1 MRPMSRC
8 VPALFLLA
16 LLAGPVLPASAGER
30 TLLRHAGVEVRV
42 AEGDWCAAQVTLRIH
57 GRRSTF
63 TDQALLDKLYGGI
76 RSVLGMECAEAR
88 RLQLLGLVGGRE
100 VYAAQAAASD
110 GWQLKPLDDS
120 GAKPG
125 MARLFGW
132 VALGAALLALLA
144 ALWWWRTRPAR
155 LAAGPL
161 AQREPPRRVAHSVTP
176 SCCVA
181 CGGGQSGLAGCCAS
195 ASPGQRAPG
204 RAAGAA

>member
-42 AEGDWCAAQVTLRIH
+42 AEDDWCAAQVTLRIH

-125 MARLFGW
+125 MARLFG
-132 VALGAALLALLA
+132 
-144 ALWWWRTRPAR
+144 
-155 LAAGPL
+155 
-161 AQREPPRRVAHSVTP
+161 
-176 SCCVA
+176 
-181 CGGGQSGLAGCCAS
+181 
-195 ASPGQRAPG
+195 
-204 RAAGAA
+204 

>member
-42 AEGDWCAAQVTLRIH
+42 AEGDWCAAQVTLRIY

-88 RLQLLGLVGGRE
+88 RLQLLGLVGGQGSLCR
-100 VYAAQAAASD
+100 
-110 GWQLKPLDDS
+110 
-120 GAKPG
+120 
-125 MARLFGW
+125 
-132 VALGAALLALLA
+132 
-144 ALWWWRTRPAR
+144 
-155 LAAGPL
+155 AGGS
-161 AQREPPRRVAHSVTP
+161 Q
-176 SCCVA
+176 
-181 CGGGQSGLAGCCAS
+181 
-195 ASPGQRAPG
+195 
-204 RAAGAA
+204 